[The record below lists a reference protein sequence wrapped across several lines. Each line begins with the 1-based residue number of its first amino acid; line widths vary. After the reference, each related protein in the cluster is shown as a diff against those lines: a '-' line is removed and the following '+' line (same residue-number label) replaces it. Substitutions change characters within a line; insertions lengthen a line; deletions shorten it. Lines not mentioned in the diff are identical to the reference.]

1 MQLVGNLNS
10 PFVRRV
16 AVSLNALQMP
26 FELKLL
32 IVSKQPEAV
41 REFNP
46 IVRIPVLTL
55 DDGEVLI
62 DSSAILDEIDQI
74 VGPERALVPPGGPM
88 RRDVLRICSVALGAM
103 EKTMWALY
111 ERRFRP
117 PEKVHEP
124 WIERNDQQVLGGL
137 RFLDGVASK
146 PKPNG
151 WLAGHRMTQADIT
164 SCVAYTFAALNR
176 PALDL
181 REQVPRLASFAA
193 RCERLQMFTASAMPP
208 PTL

>member
-1 MQLVGNLNS
+1 MVQVLSKGS
-10 PFVRRV
+10 ARRARSSRRGA
-16 AVSLNALQMP
+16 AVWSR
-26 FELKLL
+26 LKLL

-46 IVRIPVLTL
+46 VVRIPAFIL

-74 VGPERALVPPGGPM
+74 VGPERALVPPSGPM
-88 RRDVLRICSVALGAM
+88 RREVLRICSVALGAM

-124 WIERNDQQVLGGL
+124 WIERSDQQVVGGL
-137 RFLDGVASK
+137 RFLDSVASK
-146 PKPNG
+146 PKPDG
-151 WLAGHRMTQADIT
+151 WLVGDRITQADIT
-164 SCVAYTFAALNR
+164 SCVAYRFAALNR
-176 PALDL
+176 PALNL
-181 REQVPRLASFAA
+181 SEQVPRLATFAA
-193 RCERLQMFTASAMPP
+193 RCERLQMFMASPMPP